1 MLASALHTKQI
12 PPQQKVRRYPQI
24 HLIKMDE
31 GRHYS
36 DGVGD
41 EMYQLKL
48 VVEETSKEIPS
59 RMLKPR

>member
-1 MLASALHTKQI
+1 
-12 PPQQKVRRYPQI
+12 
-24 HLIKMDE
+24 MDE

-48 VVEETSKEIPS
+48 VVEEETSKEIPS